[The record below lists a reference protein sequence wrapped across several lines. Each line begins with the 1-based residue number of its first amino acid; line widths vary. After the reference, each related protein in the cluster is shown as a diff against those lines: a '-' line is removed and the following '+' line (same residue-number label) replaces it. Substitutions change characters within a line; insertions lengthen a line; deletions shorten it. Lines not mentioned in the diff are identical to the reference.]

1 MKTEKTGRS
10 PWLKAFAIGAIVLC
24 ILSIWMPWLSFGVET
39 DRGMIDLDTICEQD
53 FGQTL
58 QDFAEESW
66 QGWDDDFGYIE
77 DSTIRKQFR
86 DINDGRLECLQ
97 IVSDSMMTQ
106 SETARFFTKSTVILA
121 QARSLA
127 AKERAGQETIPFE
140 DMDNPEILLEYFGCH
155 NFWIA
160 LPGHSALVLAIASW
174 LLLAALVVVGIY
186 SICMVAA
193 DKRGLIWLEAVLYG
207 VALLAYGCFALV
219 MNQAISE
226 RLTEYAA
233 LVGHSI
239 QPFHVSL
246 LPVIIFLCLFGSTV
260 AEFKAPRRVVPE
272 HDWVCTCGVR
282 NPETAGF
289 CASCGNPRGGRTLPQ
304 TWVCACGCE
313 NGEENRFCSH
323 CGKPRFAY
331 VEPEVNYCRVCGKE
345 IPLGQELCDA
355 CRTAKC
361 RGGSTSST
369 GSLKFNFGGEKKK
382 KAEIPSGF
390 KPPEELG

>member
-1 MKTEKTGRS
+1 MKTEKIGRS
-10 PWLKAFAIGAIVLC
+10 PWLKAFAIGATVLC
-24 ILSIWMPWLSFGVET
+24 ILSIWMPWLSFGVKT

-53 FGQTL
+53 LGLTFQEY
-58 QDFAEESW
+58 AEEDW
-66 QGWDDDFGYIE
+66 QGWDDGFGYIE

-86 DINDGRLECLQ
+86 DINDGRLECFQ

-106 SETARFFTKSTVILA
+106 IETARFFTKSAVILA

-127 AKERAGQETIPFE
+127 AKERAGQETITYE
-140 DMDNPEILLEYFGCH
+140 DMDDPAILLEYFGCYI
-155 NFWIA
+155 FWA
-160 LPGHSALVLAIASW
+160 TLPGHSALVLAIASW

-186 SICMVAA
+186 SICMVMA

-207 VALLAYGCFALV
+207 VVLLAYGGFALV

-239 QPFHVSL
+239 RPFHVSL
-246 LPVIIFLCLFGSTV
+246 LPVIIFLCLIGSTV
-260 AEFKAPRRVVPE
+260 AEFKASKRVVPKR
-272 HDWVCTCGVR
+272 DWVCTCGVR

-289 CASCGNPRGGRTLPQ
+289 CASCGTPRGGSVVAK
-304 TWVCACGCE
+304 TWICACGCK
-313 NGEENRFCSH
+313 NGEENRFCTK
-323 CGKPRFAY
+323 CGNPRFAV
-331 VEPEVNYCRVCGKE
+331 VEPRVSHCQKCGKE
-345 IPLGQELCDA
+345 IPLGQELCNA
-355 CRTAKC
+355 CRAAKH
-361 RGGSTSST
+361 GGGNTSST

-382 KAEIPSGF
+382 KTEIPDGF